1 MDKILI
7 KKIKNLIVEAGDIAL
22 KTKQNNLKIEWK
34 SDNTPVTNADKEISL
49 FIFNALSILTPN
61 TAVICE
67 ERELVPIDK
76 NKPFWLIDPIDGTRS
91 FIKGKNNFTVNI
103 ALVDKQI
110 ASYGFIYQPNTE
122 RLYFTDENK
131 NFFIEQKGKTIE
143 PKTHTDDGFIAVV
156 SSSHFNRPTKDYL
169 KNNQFS
175 KVLSIPSSL
184 KLCMIAEGAA
194 DVFPKFGTTMEWDIA
209 AGDAMIRASGG
220 MLSFGSGEQMIY
232 GKDNFKNPHFI
243 ATSKN
248 YLLNQ

>member
-49 FIFNALSILTPN
+49 FIFKALSILTPN
-61 TAVICE
+61 TVVICE
-67 ERELVPIDK
+67 ERELLPVDK

-91 FIKGKNNFTVNI
+91 FIKGKDSFTVNI
-103 ALVDKQI
+103 ALVDKQM
-110 ASYGFIYQPNTE
+110 ASYGFIYQPDTE
-122 RLYFTDENK
+122 ILYFTDENK

-143 PKTHTDDGFIAVV
+143 PNTHTDDDFIAVV
-156 SSSHFNRPTKDYL
+156 SSNHFNRPTKDYL

-184 KLCMIAEGAA
+184 KLCMIAEGVA

-209 AGDAMIRASGG
+209 AGDALIRASGG
-220 MLSFGSGEQMIY
+220 MLSLVSGEQMIY
-232 GKDNFKNPHFI
+232 GKDNFENTDFI